1 MTMRTPIVPVLVV
14 TLFFAVGPRPACAAS
29 SMTKEAIES
38 GGRKR
43 TCYVYV
49 PQHLSSDSPAPVLL
63 LFHGSG
69 RDGTSLVD
77 EWKRLADSEGIVL
90 AAPDALDRRQ
100 WVIPDDGPAL
110 LGDIVAFLRSRYR
123 IDSRRIYAF
132 GHSAGAGFALQMAP
146 LESTFLAAVAVHA
159 GAFAGGNDPGIL
171 RLAERKVPLFF
182 VVGTRDPYFPVELV
196 RRTQSAF
203 SSAGFPTEFREIPG
217 HDHNYYVR
225 SKEINGMVWA
235 FLSRRHLD
243 ADGHFSA
250 YRIEASAAGVAMT
263 PIDSP

>member
-1 MTMRTPIVPVLVV
+1 MLVAALLLV
-14 TLFFAVGPRPACAAS
+14 AVRHASAAS
-29 SMTKEAIES
+29 AMTKETIES

-43 TCYVYV
+43 VCYVYA
-49 PQHLSSDSPAPVLL
+49 PKHLSAESPAPVLL

-69 RDGTSLVD
+69 RDGTSLIN
-77 EWKRLADSEGIVL
+77 EWQRLADSEGIVL

-159 GAFAGGNDPGIL
+159 GAFAGGNDSGIL
-171 RLAERKVPLFF
+171 RLAERKIPVFI
-182 VVGTRDPYFPVELV
+182 VVGTKDPYFPLEMV

-217 HDHNYYVR
+217 HDHNYYAR

-235 FLSRRHLD
+235 FLAPWHLE
-243 ADGHFSA
+243 ADGHFTP
-250 YRIEASAAGVAMT
+250 YRIETSSAGVSMT
-263 PIDSP
+263 PMDSP